1 MKKNL
6 KPRQAEILRYL
17 MTSSQP
23 LDIAF
28 FKEKISRGER
38 TIRYDLQ
45 ELKEICSEYGVEI
58 RYLTKRGYYIP
69 ASQKPECSGILLLGD
84 PDVKEGAGGSTEE
97 KNFYRIFF
105 YLLIQKSYIPAEKI
119 AEASYMSRSTLNRFL
134 GRMEEFFQN
143 QFRLEVK
150 KAVGYRLSGEEMALR
165 RLAAGYLSARFKGS
179 YTADDWYL
187 LLPERLK
194 DKIRVSDIQ
203 EISKSIRKMNA
214 KYNIWISN
222 TAYLNIISYCIV
234 RFIRIPLLPEGQ
246 EIFTGEATYVEE
258 LLKKLSVR
266 NRGRTACELEGLAE
280 ILKENGIY
288 AREENADDVLVQK
301 IVDQILLHLRNRED
315 RGRFQLEELR
325 QDLYEHLKSYLSMS
339 AQERMEDENE
349 YVLGEI
355 RDYYSFY
362 YQLAWECAE
371 AVKAEMGKDF
381 STMEVCYLAVYLYK
395 NSIHTEEERKNV
407 IIVCATGKGLSH
419 FLTLRIKSVFPMLN
433 VVGQISPYQLSRASD
448 LKHAD
453 FAISTIPLEDT
464 LIPVVKISG
473 ALLEDD
479 IKRIQDFL
487 RYGKMLD
494 EIPMK
499 QKEDASFLSKEEPL
513 LLDDVNPAVPDGRL
527 AEASTAMSRLILT
540 LLEYTA
546 KLPPEVQL
554 SQDAM
559 LGMIIHMS
567 MAVPRWFAAEKREE
581 ENEEYRREYYRVKEQ
596 YPDVFYIMEKF
607 FELVEK
613 TFQVKISISERTAFF
628 LYIIE
633 EV

>member
-6 KPRQAEILRYL
+6 KPKQAEILRYL

-203 EISKSIRKMNA
+203 EIGKSIRKMNA

-222 TAYLNIISYCIV
+222 TAYLNLISYCIV

-258 LLKKLSVR
+258 LLKKLSAR

-280 ILKENGIY
+280 ILEENGIY

-315 RGRFQLEELR
+315 RGRFQLEE
-325 QDLYEHLKSYLSMS
+325 
-339 AQERMEDENE
+339 
-349 YVLGEI
+349 
-355 RDYYSFY
+355 
-362 YQLAWECAE
+362 AWECAE

-381 STMEVCYLAVYLYK
+381 STMEICYLAVYLYK

-513 LLDDVNPAVPDGRL
+513 LLDDANPAVPDGRL
-527 AEASTAMSRLILT
+527 AEAATAMSRLILT

-554 SQDAM
+554 SHAAM

-581 ENEEYRREYYRVKEQ
+581 ENEEYRRE
-596 YPDVFYIMEKF
+596 I
-607 FELVEK
+607 
-613 TFQVKISISERTAFF
+613 ISRNPE
-628 LYIIE
+628 
-633 EV
+633 

>member
-6 KPRQAEILRYL
+6 KPKQAEILRYL

-194 DKIRVSDIQ
+194 DKIWVSDIQ

-222 TAYLNIISYCIV
+222 TAYLNLISYCIV

-258 LLKKLSVR
+258 LLKKLSAR

-280 ILKENGIY
+280 ILEENGIY

-315 RGRFQLEELR
+315 RGRFQLEE
-325 QDLYEHLKSYLSMS
+325 
-339 AQERMEDENE
+339 
-349 YVLGEI
+349 
-355 RDYYSFY
+355 
-362 YQLAWECAE
+362 AWECAE

-381 STMEVCYLAVYLYK
+381 STMEICYLAVYLYK

-513 LLDDVNPAVPDGRL
+513 LLDDANPAVPDGRL
-527 AEASTAMSRLILT
+527 AEAATAMSRLILT

-554 SQDAM
+554 SQAAM

-581 ENEEYRREYYRVKEQ
+581 ENEEYRRE
-596 YPDVFYIMEKF
+596 I
-607 FELVEK
+607 
-613 TFQVKISISERTAFF
+613 ISRNPE
-628 LYIIE
+628 
-633 EV
+633 

>member
-6 KPRQAEILRYL
+6 KPKQAEILRYL

-69 ASQKPECSGILLLGD
+69 ASQKPEYSGILLLGD

-222 TAYLNIISYCIV
+222 TAYLNLISYCIV

-258 LLKKLSVR
+258 LLKKLSAR

-280 ILKENGIY
+280 ILEENGIY

-315 RGRFQLEELR
+315 RGRFQLEE
-325 QDLYEHLKSYLSMS
+325 
-339 AQERMEDENE
+339 
-349 YVLGEI
+349 
-355 RDYYSFY
+355 
-362 YQLAWECAE
+362 AWECAE

-381 STMEVCYLAVYLYK
+381 STMEICYLAVYLYK

-513 LLDDVNPAVPDGRL
+513 LLDDANPAVPDGRL
-527 AEASTAMSRLILT
+527 AEAATAMSRLILT

-554 SQDAM
+554 SQAAM

-581 ENEEYRREYYRVKEQ
+581 ENEEYRRE
-596 YPDVFYIMEKF
+596 I
-607 FELVEK
+607 
-613 TFQVKISISERTAFF
+613 ISRNPE
-628 LYIIE
+628 
-633 EV
+633 

>member
-6 KPRQAEILRYL
+6 KPKQAEILRYL

-69 ASQKPECSGILLLGD
+69 ASQKPEYSGILLLGD

-105 YLLIQKSYIPAEKI
+105 YFLIQKSYIPAEKI

-222 TAYLNIISYCIV
+222 TAYLNLISYCIV

-258 LLKKLSVR
+258 LLKKLSAR

-280 ILKENGIY
+280 ILEENGIY

-315 RGRFQLEELR
+315 RGRFQLEE
-325 QDLYEHLKSYLSMS
+325 
-339 AQERMEDENE
+339 
-349 YVLGEI
+349 
-355 RDYYSFY
+355 
-362 YQLAWECAE
+362 AWECAE

-381 STMEVCYLAVYLYK
+381 STMEICYLAVYLYK

-513 LLDDVNPAVPDGRL
+513 LLDDANPAVPDGRL
-527 AEASTAMSRLILT
+527 AEAATAMSRLILT

-554 SQDAM
+554 SQAAM

-581 ENEEYRREYYRVKEQ
+581 ENEEYRRE
-596 YPDVFYIMEKF
+596 I
-607 FELVEK
+607 
-613 TFQVKISISERTAFF
+613 ISRNPE
-628 LYIIE
+628 
-633 EV
+633 

>member
-6 KPRQAEILRYL
+6 KPKQAEILRYL

-69 ASQKPECSGILLLGD
+69 ASQKPECSGILLLGA

-222 TAYLNIISYCIV
+222 TAYLNLISYCIV

-280 ILKENGIY
+280 ILEENGIY

-315 RGRFQLEELR
+315 RGRFQLEE
-325 QDLYEHLKSYLSMS
+325 
-339 AQERMEDENE
+339 
-349 YVLGEI
+349 
-355 RDYYSFY
+355 
-362 YQLAWECAE
+362 AWECAE

-381 STMEVCYLAVYLYK
+381 STMEICYLAVYLYK

-527 AEASTAMSRLILT
+527 AEAATAMSRLILT

-554 SQDAM
+554 SQAAM

-581 ENEEYRREYYRVKEQ
+581 ENEEYRRE
-596 YPDVFYIMEKF
+596 I
-607 FELVEK
+607 
-613 TFQVKISISERTAFF
+613 ISRNPE
-628 LYIIE
+628 
-633 EV
+633 